1 MPPFLENL
9 DELETDYKDK
19 LEKDDNSDGKTFDP
33 FKNLFLA
40 IISSDILV
48 EYPWTLDKSY
58 TEASVCSHLAFAP
71 GLSPSPEILDQGS
84 NTGHA

>member
-1 MPPFLENL
+1 MKEKHEN
-9 DELETDYKDK
+9 
-19 LEKDDNSDGKTFDP
+19 DDNLDGKTFNS
-33 FKNLFLA
+33 FTNLFLA